1 MIHGGAGDD
10 RLAGGR
16 GRDLIY
22 GGPGRDRL
30 SGGPGRDRLV
40 DKRGATSVHT
50 GSGRYRVDVADGG
63 GDDRVLCTASSAGR
77 IEADRGDRIAPACRS
92 ARVLYLRPP
101 SGPPAARAAQI
112 PVTGDGSND
121 NPFVARCFP
130 VAVDC
135 PVKSFAARSLDRLWS
150 NENVPAYR
158 CPPDHPYL
166 LKRSL
171 APFGTLLPF
180 GVAVEGLGPIGVSI
194 AGMSTTVPTGRV
206 WHYATGT
213 LTGAGQS
220 SATNWS
226 LSSSSYRVLLDCT
239 SDPDHGYPLDGPG
252 YV

>member
-1 MIHGGAGDD
+1 M
-10 RLAGGR
+10 
-16 GRDLIY
+16 
-22 GGPGRDRL
+22 
-30 SGGPGRDRLV
+30 
-40 DKRGATSVHT
+40 
-50 GSGRYRVDVADGG
+50 
-63 GDDRVLCTASSAGR
+63 
-77 IEADRGDRIAPACRS
+77 ACRS
-92 ARVLYLRPP
+92 ARVLYLRPR

-180 GVAVEGLGPIGVSI
+180 GVAVEGPGPIGVSI

-226 LSSSSYRVLLDCT
+226 LSSSSYKVLLDCT